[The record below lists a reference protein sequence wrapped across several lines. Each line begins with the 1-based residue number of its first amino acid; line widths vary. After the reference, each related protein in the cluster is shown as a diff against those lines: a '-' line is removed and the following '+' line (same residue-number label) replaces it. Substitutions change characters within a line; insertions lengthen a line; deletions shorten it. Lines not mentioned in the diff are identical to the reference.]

1 MRGPMMG
8 MGMDMGGM
16 MDGARARAS
25 APSLTPLDHIVQDTL
40 SSTGPSNAVIVET
53 LDGKMDDESVTG
65 STMGDQDVRTVQVGD
80 APKKK
85 TRGRK
90 KKTDESDVQKV
101 VMDL

>member
-8 MGMDMGGM
+8 MDM
-16 MDGARARAS
+16 MDGSRARAS
-25 APSLTPLDHIVQDTL
+25 APSLTTLDHIVQDTFV
-40 SSTGPSNAVIVET
+40 STGPANAVIVET

-80 APKKK
+80 APKK
-85 TRGRK
+85 RRGGRK
-90 KKTDESDVQKV
+90 KKADESDAQKV